1 MFKAKEEEAQLKYD
15 KLQAVKSQLDQ
26 FRDEMGMPKERVT
39 VQPLLTTSFMPNRKI
54 VRPQIPTDDKPQ
66 SQGLF

>member
-54 VRPQIPTDDKPQ
+54 VRPQIPNDDKPQ